1 MNLTVEALLIRTIL
15 SCLNKVLNIIIFHHF
30 YFSVMTESISKLEAK
45 IDAVMKEVQVLRSE
59 LKSNEI
65 RQ

>member
-1 MNLTVEALLIRTIL
+1 
-15 SCLNKVLNIIIFHHF
+15 
-30 YFSVMTESISKLEAK
+30 MTESISKLEAK

-59 LKSNEI
+59 LKSNEN

>member
-1 MNLTVEALLIRTIL
+1 
-15 SCLNKVLNIIIFHHF
+15 
-30 YFSVMTESISKLEAK
+30 MTESISKLEAE

-59 LKSNEI
+59 LKSNEN

>member
-1 MNLTVEALLIRTIL
+1 
-15 SCLNKVLNIIIFHHF
+15 
-30 YFSVMTESISKLEAK
+30 MTESISKLVAK

-59 LKSNEI
+59 LKSNEN

>member
-1 MNLTVEALLIRTIL
+1 
-15 SCLNKVLNIIIFHHF
+15 
-30 YFSVMTESISKLEAK
+30 MTEIISKLEAK

-59 LKSNEI
+59 LKSNEN